1 VPFNFE
7 NRKALDMCSLSPQK
21 QNPPSRVCHN
31 HDTSNERRFVNVN
44 PVSAK
49 EAMARMSVPIGQAGS
64 YSAIIDARSE
74 DEFAL
79 DHLPGAINW
88 PSLNNEQRIVIGTLY
103 KQAGPFEA
111 KKKGAGM
118 VAANIANH
126 IDKHVIALPKGW
138 QPLVYCWRG
147 GKRSGSLALILGQIG
162 FKVAVIE
169 GGYKAFRSELVT
181 AIPPLSERLQWRVI
195 CGPTGSGK
203 TRLLHCLQAQGAQV
217 LDLEGLAKHRS
228 SVLGFIPGEQQPSQ
242 KKFDTLI
249 WDALRQMD
257 PSKPVYVE
265 SESRKVGNL
274 AVPESLIAAVR
285 SGQCFLLELSDDER
299 VKLLLEDYDFFVK
312 DPTLFAKRL
321 DALVA
326 IRGKQLVE
334 TWKSNIAQGKIDIV
348 VRELLTLHYDPTYF
362 ASMKRNFSQIDRA
375 KSLKAD
381 NRSIVCLTDI
391 AKQLAL
397 T

>member
-1 VPFNFE
+1 MAHCSPKIASLQVGFAII
-7 NRKALDMCSLSPQK
+7 KA
-21 QNPPSRVCHN
+21 
-31 HDTSNERRFVNVN
+31 SNERRFVNVN

-49 EAMARMSVPIGQAGS
+49 DAMARMALPLGQTGG
-64 YSAIIDARSE
+64 YNAIIDARSE
-74 DEFAL
+74 GEFAL

-88 PSLNNEQRIVIGTLY
+88 PSLNNEERIVIGTLY

-111 KKKGAGM
+111 KKRGAGL
-118 VAANIANH
+118 VAANIAKH
-126 IDKHVIALPKGW
+126 IEKHVIDLPKHW

-162 FKVAVIE
+162 FKVAIIE
-169 GGYKAFRSELVT
+169 GGYKSFRSELVA
-181 AIPPLSERLQWRVI
+181 AIPPLASRIQWRVI

-217 LDLEGLAKHRS
+217 LDLEGLANHRS
-228 SVLGFIPGEQQPSQ
+228 SVLGFIPGERQPSQ

-249 WDALRQMD
+249 WDALRKMD

-274 AVPESLIAAVR
+274 AVPESLIVAVR
-285 SGQCFLLELSDDER
+285 SGQCYRLELSDEER

-312 DPTLFAKRL
+312 DPTLFANRL

-334 TWKSNIAQGKIDIV
+334 TWQSHIEQGQIDIV

-362 ASMKRNFSQIDRA
+362 ASMKRNFSDIENA
-375 KSLKAD
+375 KTLTAHS
-381 NRSIVCLTDI
+381 RSNDCLSAI
-391 AKQLAL
+391 AKELVLA
-397 T
+397 